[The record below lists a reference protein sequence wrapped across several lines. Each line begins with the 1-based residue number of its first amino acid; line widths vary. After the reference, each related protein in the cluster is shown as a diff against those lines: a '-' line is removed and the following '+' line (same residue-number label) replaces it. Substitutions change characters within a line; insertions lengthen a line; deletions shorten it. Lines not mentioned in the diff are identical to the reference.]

1 MRRAYSNHIKC
12 CKAQLVQWWYTR
24 LQTFIVWSFEFI
36 KNLRFWVLKYFGIRE
51 LSVNPSFEKK
61 TTGPSYVKKLREP
74 PVLMKEPIKHW
85 QFYGRLFDFFSC
97 FLRTVG
103 IYLNQFF
110 DFLSTTV
117 MTPKKCPDNRQ
128 VLFLFLLTAQHLYIL
143 VMIKPWLS

>member
-61 TTGPSYVKKLREP
+61 TTGPSYVQKLREP

-85 QFYGRLFDFFSC
+85 QFYWQLFDFFHV
-97 FLRTVG
+97 FLELW
-103 IYLNQFF
+103 IYIWTSSLI
-110 DFLSTTV
+110 FLSATV

-128 VLFLFLLTAQHLYIL
+128 GLFLFLLTARHLYIL
-143 VMIKPWLS
+143 VMIKP